1 MATAATGE
9 DGLKLLREQ
18 RPDLIVLDVMLPGI
32 DGFEVCR
39 RIRRT
44 DQLPIILLTARSD
57 DIDVVVGLESGA
69 DDYVVKPVQGRVL
82 DARIRAVLRRGER
95 ESQRLGR
102 PSARL
107 VIDRAA
113 MTVTKNGEDLQLTPT
128 ELRLLLELSRRPG
141 QALSRQQLLRLV
153 WEHDYLGDSR
163 LVDACVQRLR
173 AKVED
178 VPSSPDADPYRAR
191 RRLPPGRA
199 SVTERKG
206 GSAAGPRR
214 AGDDCHGCAAPACGC
229 GWSWCSALVA
239 LTAAVSASGIA
250 YWLNR
255 EAVLTRTQDAVLRR
269 LPAGDAEPRRRA
281 AGASHAGRTA
291 AHRGPDGRQ
300 QPAVQRAA
308 GRRRTAAARRSYGN
322 SGGLNAFSLDD
333 VPESL
338 RTAVEQAAARRR
350 RQQVAVPP
358 VLAADRRPRHAVPGG
373 RARR

>member
-1 MATAATGE
+1 MGQNERVPSLLLIEDDDAIRTALELSLTRQGHRVATAASGE
-9 DGLKLLREQ
+9 DGLKLLRESSG
-18 RPDLIVLDVMLPGI
+18 RDLIVLDVMLPGI

-95 ESQRLGR
+95 ESSD
-102 PSARL
+102 SATFGSL

-178 VPSSPDADPYRAR
+178 VPSSPTLIRTVRGVGYRLDP
-191 RRLPPGRA
+191 P
-199 SVTERKG
+199 
-206 GSAAGPRR
+206 
-214 AGDDCHGCAAPACGC
+214 
-229 GWSWCSALVA
+229 
-239 LTAAVSASGIA
+239 
-250 YWLNR
+250 
-255 EAVLTRTQDAVLRR
+255 Q
-269 LPAGDAEPRRRA
+269 
-281 AGASHAGRTA
+281 
-291 AHRGPDGRQ
+291 
-300 QPAVQRAA
+300 
-308 GRRRTAAARRSYGN
+308 
-322 SGGLNAFSLDD
+322 
-333 VPESL
+333 
-338 RTAVEQAAARRR
+338 
-350 RQQVAVPP
+350 
-358 VLAADRRPRHAVPGG
+358 
-373 RARR
+373 